1 MIKFKYPGYRTLFC
15 AWVILIALTIGT
27 VFTGRVGETNAIG
40 LPWLAALLFVTG
52 FKAFAILRW
61 FLNLRAAS
69 SGWNKLFICYL
80 VLLLLIIF
88 GSYAIN

>member
-1 MIKFKYPGYRTLFC
+1 MTKFKYPSSRTLFI
-15 AWVILIALTIGT
+15 AWLMLIGLTVGT
-27 VFTGRVGETNAIG
+27 IFTGRVSGVETIG
-40 LPWLAALLFVTG
+40 IPWLAALLLVTG

-69 SGWNKLFICYL
+69 AGWNKLFICYL

-88 GSYAIN
+88 GSYALK